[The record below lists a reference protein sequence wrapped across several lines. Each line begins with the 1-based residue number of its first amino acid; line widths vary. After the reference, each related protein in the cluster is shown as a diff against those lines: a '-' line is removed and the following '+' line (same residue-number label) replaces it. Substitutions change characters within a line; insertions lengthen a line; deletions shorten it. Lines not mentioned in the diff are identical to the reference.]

1 MTTLNKAEVARS
13 IELYLATQRLQEL
26 GRQGTVRLE
35 LTKEPLFRERSEVD
49 RVVVAF
55 GSYDP
60 LTRAHEALFM
70 RGLEVARKISSQ
82 TGAERVER
90 AEISLDELLVVTSTV
105 HFDKK
110 PDWTKNAALYDRVHA
125 LEGFASCYN
134 NVALGLFNK
143 PFFADLV
150 DGIKATYG
158 MGAEIYFV
166 LGVDVMEKVVDPEGY
181 RKKGIDPIEITR
193 RSFGG
198 KYLVSERSMKIAGET
213 AVVTLDDLRRKY
225 VELETYADRVIP
237 IDLQGDYEGL
247 NIPIQ
252 DVSSTLIRTRRNAG
266 EPVEHLEA
274 VGISDFV
281 DRRSMYLEDPTRYA
295 AFIYARQRFADENK
309 GKPIAAYIEPLMQHL
324 ALMEADSSMRTQEIR
339 MTESR

>member
-13 IELYLATQRLQEL
+13 IELYLATQRLQQL
-26 GRQGTVRLE
+26 GREGTVRLE
-35 LTKEPLFRERSEVD
+35 LTKEPLFRERSEIG

-70 RGLEVARKISSQ
+70 RGLEVAQGTPLQGEIEK
-82 TGAERVER
+82 VER
-90 AEISLDELLVVTSTV
+90 AEKSLDELLVVTSTV

-125 LEGFASCYN
+125 LEGFASCYG

-158 MGAEIYFV
+158 AGAEIYFV

-181 RKKGIDPIEITR
+181 RKKGIDPVEITR

-198 KYLVSERSMKIAGET
+198 KYLVSERSMKVADEK
-213 AVVTLDDLRRKY
+213 AVVTLKDLRQKY
-225 VELETYADRVIP
+225 EALETYRDQVIP
-237 IDLQGDYEGL
+237 IDLQGNYEGL
-247 NIPIQ
+247 DIPIQ
-252 DVSSTLIRTRRNAG
+252 EVSSTLIRTRRNAG

-295 AFIYARQRFADENK
+295 AFIYARQRFVDENA
-309 GKPIAAYIEPLMQHL
+309 GKPIAAYIEPLMHYL
-324 ALMEADSSMRTQEIR
+324 ERMETDAAIRTEEIR
-339 MTESR
+339 RVESK